1 MNNFDIRFDF
11 QRKERLGLIEAIW
24 GQDKSIDQLKR
35 LSEIVLNKNEVVFIT
50 RISSEKARVL
60 LDSYDDACFHEQAKC
75 LIIGENYNR
84 LNTSKKVALISGG
97 SSDLAVTLEAKLA
110 LEIYGVNSQS
120 FIDVGVAGLH
130 RLISQLEEIKKYDI
144 LIVCAGMEGA
154 LATVLGG
161 LLAPMSTTA
170 LDPTTTVSSSSSNAG
185 NATGNT
191 STNTNS
197 DPFADLLGGTS
208 SSSNNNT
215 APKTTTTTGLSGG
228 TISSFNFMANSTSG
242 NTTTNNMSMQSGSG
256 LDRIKQAQEMARMQQ
271 MQQFQKMQRMQQMQ
285 MMKRMQQGGGV
296 PQQMTGMNMGMPAM
310 NTGMNTGVY
319 AAGSVKSIN
328 LLGEQQNNAAK
339 KKLRIGSIF

>member
-75 LIIGENYNR
+75 LIIGENHNR

-154 LATVLGG
+154 LATVVGG
-161 LLAPMSTTA
+161 LLPQPIIAVPVSVGYGVSRNGETA
-170 LDPTTTVSSSSSNAG
+170 LNSMLSSCSPGIAVMNIDNGYGA
-185 NATGNT
+185 A
-191 STNTNS
+191 
-197 DPFADLLGGTS
+197 
-208 SSSNNNT
+208 
-215 APKTTTTTGLSGG
+215 
-228 TISSFNFMANSTSG
+228 MAA
-242 NTTTNNMSMQSGSG
+242 
-256 LDRIKQAQEMARMQQ
+256 LRII
-271 MQQFQKMQRMQQMQ
+271 
-285 MMKRMQQGGGV
+285 
-296 PQQMTGMNMGMPAM
+296 
-310 NTGMNTGVY
+310 
-319 AAGSVKSIN
+319 KSI
-328 LLGEQQNNAAK
+328 
-339 KKLRIGSIF
+339 S